1 MNDLSDAWDLA
12 VLVCISLL
20 VGLVV
25 GSAVG
30 ALMAAAW
37 MGLL

>member
-1 MNDLSDAWDLA
+1 
-12 VLVCISLL
+12 LV

-30 ALMAAAW
+30 LVDW
-37 MGLL
+37 SVGLEVGWVVGSVVGLVD